1 MEVASDPGL
10 VEETTAGKEV
20 EAAPSRQIQMPALP
34 SQDIPFGDQIPAL
47 LARAEAGDPVAVCRL
62 VVDINR
68 CSEEKRKIAFNDLMI
83 QSLEARDGPSDEL
96 MIATIARQQER
107 LEASGGYCK
116 GFESAAL
123 PSPTSLL
130 QATASLT
137 PYQKALLALTRSDGT
152 IQRLH
157 DRFSYSESG
166 LYVYPQFLA
175 DNAYRFLQE
184 GFAAGEP
191 LALEGLVLVHSPSN
205 VVSQRGVSLSLPNP
219 KLFVKY
225 MGLMQRLYGDVAI
238 EGEIGMAFSEVR
250 ASIPPDQLV
259 LIDKEMDA
267 EYERWVRLSEAK
279 GRGSARAYAL
289 KGGERAVCE

>member
-1 MEVASDPGL
+1 
-10 VEETTAGKEV
+10 
-20 EAAPSRQIQMPALP
+20 
-34 SQDIPFGDQIPAL
+34 
-47 LARAEAGDPVAVCRL
+47 
-62 VVDINR
+62 
-68 CSEEKRKIAFNDLMI
+68 MI